1 MVNVSSRWHAGAY
14 FPQHVFH
21 GASCVTTLST
31 TKDSTHDARMTLRFS
46 NKVALVTGGAS
57 GIGKATA
64 ELLAREGACV
74 VIADRCCEEGVALA
88 TRLRNQHGNA
98 LFVET
103 DVACPASVETMVTR
117 TLNEFGRID
126 CAINNAGLSET
137 PVDLVDSSGEH
148 WERLMSVNL
157 RGVWLS
163 MQHEIRAMLK
173 AGRGAI
179 VNVSSR
185 TGLVGKPRLSVYT
198 ASKHGVLGLTRS
210 AAIDNAPHGI
220 RINAV
225 CPGFVHTPFVEKKFG
240 DRLPELART
249 MNPLGRIG
257 KPEEIAEC
265 IAWLCSEAASFVVG
279 VSLPVDGGAV
289 A

>member
-1 MVNVSSRWHAGAY
+1 M
-14 FPQHVFH
+14 
-21 GASCVTTLST
+21 TILST
-31 TKDSTHDARMTLRFS
+31 NPFALSDTRGPLCFS
-46 NKVALVTGGAS
+46 DKVALVTGGAS
-57 GIGKATA
+57 GIGRATA
-64 ELLAREGACV
+64 ELLAREGARV
-74 VIADRCCEEGVALA
+74 VIADRCRDDGEELA
-88 TRLRNQHGNA
+88 ARLRHEYGQA
-98 LFVET
+98 LFVEA
-103 DVACPASVETMVTR
+103 DVGCAASVQALVGR
-117 TLNEFGRID
+117 TLLEYGRID

-137 PVDLVDSSGEH
+137 PVDLIDASGEQ
-148 WERLMSVNL
+148 WERLMAVNL

-163 MQHEIRAMLK
+163 MQHQIRAMLD

-185 TGLVGKPRLSVYT
+185 TGLVGKPRLAIYT

-210 AAIDNAPHGI
+210 AAIDYAPHGI

-225 CPGFVHTPFVEKKFG
+225 CPGLIHTPFVEQKFG
-240 DRLPELART
+240 DGLPDLART

-257 KPEEIAEC
+257 RPEEVAEC
-265 IAWLCSEAASFVVG
+265 IAWLCSDAASFVVG

>member
-1 MVNVSSRWHAGAY
+1 M
-14 FPQHVFH
+14 
-21 GASCVTTLST
+21 TTTST
-31 TKDSTHDARMTLRFS
+31 TNDTTVAARSTPRFL
-46 NKVALVTGGAS
+46 NKIVLITGGAS

-64 ELLAREGACV
+64 ELLASEGACV
-74 VIADRCCEEGVALA
+74 VIADRCREEGNALA
-88 TRLRNQHGNA
+88 TRLGHERRKA

-103 DVACPASVETMVTR
+103 DITSPASVESMVARTMS
-117 TLNEFGRID
+117 EYGRID
-126 CAINNAGLSET
+126 CAVNNAGVSET
-137 PVDLVDSSGEH
+137 PIDLVDASSEQ
-148 WERLMSVNL
+148 WERLISINL

-163 MQHEIRAMLK
+163 MQHEISAMLP

-185 TGLVGKPRLSVYT
+185 TGLVGKPRLAIYT

-210 AAIDNAPHGI
+210 AAIDYAPCGI

-225 CPGFVHTPFVEKKFG
+225 CPGLVQTPFVESKFG
-240 DRLPELART
+240 ERLPELART

-257 KPEEIAEC
+257 EPKEVAEC
-265 IAWLCSEAASFVVG
+265 IAWLCSDAASFVVG